1 MSTEAAQTGRRG
13 FQSVKVSEGEGEE
26 DALSSVDADQL
37 SLPLLRLLQAGGDGV
52 RPRRNLN
59 EEVFIR

>member
-1 MSTEAAQTGRRG
+1 MRTEAAQTGRGG
-13 FQSVKVSEGEGEE
+13 FRSVKVSEGEGEE

-52 RPRRNLN
+52 RPR
-59 EEVFIR
+59 